1 MYFSLMFSYIK
12 FIANNIFIFFIRV
25 FLYLIKKLQNFFNY
39 IYKSISSFK
48 INFYSQKKYII
59 KSKSEMNNYIIFR
72 ENGKIETLYFP
83 QIHKLT
89 LGGEIKVLTKG
100 IEIYEF
106 QNVSYSMNSD
116 FIRFENQTSF
126 CDKVNRIESSFSKF
140 GDSDFLKQKDG
151 YFNLLSYTKSINF
164 DFVFHMTGCFSK
176 VWTHF
181 LVQYYPK
188 LNYLNLISKDDV
200 ITIVLPI
207 DVDSH
212 IYMLIK
218 QFIKDLQNIKVVI
231 VPNDTLVTC
240 KKLVYVSN
248 DTWLGDVGISATL
261 FHIQISDST
270 VNFILNQANKLLE
283 SLQIIPEIKIKK
295 TKLFIGRKGK
305 RNINNY
311 SEVLEYFQNL
321 GFVEIFPH
329 LLSFEE
335 KLILFSNAEYVTGPF
350 SSGFA
355 NIIFC
360 RKKPVVFPLINLS
373 RHDDLFLTKFTKS
386 LDINYLTFLGH
397 EKSPGYSDSDYYI
410 DLVEL
415 NNVFSTL

>member
-12 FIANNIFIFFIRV
+12 FLANNISIFFIRA
-25 FLYLIKKLQNFFNY
+25 FLFSVKKLQNCFNY

-48 INFYSQKKYII
+48 NKFYSQKKYVI
-59 KSKSEMNNYIIFR
+59 KSKAEIKDYIIYK

-83 QIHKLT
+83 KIHKLS
-89 LGGEIKVLTKG
+89 LGGEIKIMTKG

-106 QNVSYSMNSD
+106 QNVSYSTNSD
-116 FIRFENQTSF
+116 FIRFENQTTF
-126 CDKVNRIESSFSKF
+126 CDKVNRIESFFSKL
-140 GDSDFLKQKDG
+140 GDSDFLMQKDG
-151 YFNLLSYTKSINF
+151 NYNLLSYTKSINF

-188 LNYLNLISKDDV
+188 LNYLNLISKNDI

-212 IYMLIK
+212 IYSLIK
-218 QFIKDLQNIKVVI
+218 QFIKDLQNIRI
-231 VPNDTLVTC
+231 VLVSNDTLVTC

-248 DTWLGDVGISATL
+248 DTWLGDIGISATL

-270 VNFILNQANKLLE
+270 VNFILNQANQLLD
-283 SLQIIPEIKIKK
+283 SLQIIPEKKLQK

-305 RNINNY
+305 RNITNY
-311 SEVLEYFQNL
+311 TEVLEYFKNL

-335 KLILFSNAEYVTGPF
+335 KLILFSNADYITGPL

-360 RKKPVVFPLINLS
+360 REKPVVFPLVNLS
-373 RHDDLFLTKFTKS
+373 RHDDLFLTKFTKN
-386 LDINYLTFLGH
+386 LDINYLTFLGD
-397 EKSPGYSDSDYYI
+397 EKSPGFSDSDYYI